1 MILTLDEIKTHLKIE
16 LSDASQDDE
25 LEAFEAAAVDYAS
38 GFIGRSIP
46 WTDEAGAPV
55 DVPPSVK
62 AALKLL
68 IADLDQQRQGIVLGL
83 TVSKTQAAENM
94 LHFYRVGMG
103 I

>member
-38 GFIGRSIP
+38 AFIGRPIP
-46 WTDEAGAPV
+46 WTDEDDNTVPV
-55 DVPPSVK
+55 PASVK
-62 AALKLL
+62 AALLML
-68 IADLDQQRQGIVLGL
+68 VADLDQQRQGIVLGL